1 MRNRKTSSLVA
12 LVISLGLL
20 SACGSDDST
29 NSSISKPEF
38 LAKADAI
45 CTQYNDA
52 LEEKTSELASDA
64 TEEQVLAFVTDVL
77 VPEFGNMIG
86 EIRDVGFP
94 EADEALLDGLMD
106 ETDVVL
112 EQLTQNPA
120 SILTAEESPFASINS
135 RLLDYGL
142 TVCGED

>member
-1 MRNRKTSSLVA
+1 MRNRKVSSLVA
-12 LVISLGLL
+12 FITCLGLI
-20 SACGSDDST
+20 SSCGNDDST
-29 NSSISKPEF
+29 NSTISKPEF
-38 LAKADAI
+38 IAKADAI
-45 CTQYNDA
+45 CTEYNDA

-77 VPEFGNMIG
+77 IPEFGNMIG
-86 EIRDVGFP
+86 EIRDLGFP
-94 EADEALLDGLMD
+94 AADKALLDGLMD

-112 EQLTQNPA
+112 EQLTQDPA

-135 RLLDYGL
+135 QLLDYGL